1 MAESIKNWEATGQF
15 RDFNGHRLFW
25 QQAGTETNP
34 VLVLIHGFPTS
45 SWDWHLLWDDL
56 ARNFHVITLD
66 MLGFG
71 LSDKPRNHQYRL
83 AEQADIFES
92 LLTQLSISEYH
103 ILAHDYGDTV
113 AQELLARFDAGT
125 SKQTIKSVCLLN
137 GGIFPETIQPLLI
150 QKLLLSPI
158 GALIGLLTSYRTFA
172 ANLRKICARPL
183 PEDELQKFWELMQ
196 HNNGRRVIHKIIHY
210 MVERVETR
218 ERWVGAL
225 QNSSVPLRLIVG
237 LEDSISGAHM
247 AHRYRELIP
256 DPDIVELP
264 GVGHYPQVE
273 APDEVLKSVQQFLG
287 NAARAAT
294 VASLT

>member
-1 MAESIKNWEATGQF
+1 MSVPVEKWKATGQF
-15 RDFNGHRLFW
+15 LDFNGHRIFW
-25 QQAGTETNP
+25 QQAGAESSP
-34 VLVLIHGFPTS
+34 ILVLIHGFPTS

-56 ARNFHVITLD
+56 ARDFHVITLD

-83 AEQADIFES
+83 AEQADIFET
-92 LLTQLSISEYH
+92 LLAQLNVSQYH

-113 AQELLARFDAGT
+113 AQELLARFDSGS
-125 SKQTIKSVCLLN
+125 SKQTLKSVCLLN

-158 GALIGLLTSYRTFA
+158 GALVGLLTSYRTFA
-172 ANLRKICARPL
+172 ANLIKICARPL
-183 PEDELQKFWELMQ
+183 PEDELKKFWELMQ
-196 HNNGRRVIHKIIHY
+196 QNNGRRVIHKIIHY
-210 MVERVETR
+210 MTERVENR

-225 QNSSVPLRLIVG
+225 QNSGVPLRLIVG

-247 AHRYRELIP
+247 AARYRELIP
-256 DPDIVELP
+256 DPDIVELR

-273 APDEVLKSVQQFLG
+273 APDEVLA
-287 NAARAAT
+287 AARDFWGA
-294 VASLT
+294 L

>member
-1 MAESIKNWEATGQF
+1 MF
-15 RDFNGHRLFW
+15 DFNGHQISW
-25 QQAGTETNP
+25 KQAGSESNP
-34 VLVLIHGFPTS
+34 ALVLIHGFPTS
-45 SWDWHLLWDDL
+45 SWDWHHLWDDL
-56 ARNFHVITLD
+56 ARDFHVITLD

-71 LSDKPRNHQYRL
+71 LSDKPRNHEYRL

-92 LLTQLSISEYH
+92 LLTQLNVSEYH

-113 AQELLARFDAGT
+113 AQELLARFESGT
-125 SKQTIKSVCLLN
+125 SKQALKSVCLLN

-158 GALIGLLTSYRTFA
+158 GFLIGLLMSYRTFA
-172 ANLRKICARPL
+172 ANIGKICARPI
-183 PEDELQKFWELMQ
+183 PDEEMKTFWQLMQ

-210 MVERVETR
+210 MTERVETR

-273 APDEVLKSVQQFLG
+273 APKEVLA
-287 NAARAAT
+287 AARDFWGA
-294 VASLT
+294 L

>member
-1 MAESIKNWEATGQF
+1 
-15 RDFNGHRLFW
+15 
-25 QQAGTETNP
+25 
-34 VLVLIHGFPTS
+34 
-45 SWDWHLLWDDL
+45 
-56 ARNFHVITLD
+56 
-66 MLGFG
+66 
-71 LSDKPRNHQYRL
+71 
-83 AEQADIFES
+83 
-92 LLTQLSISEYH
+92 
-103 ILAHDYGDTV
+103 
-113 AQELLARFDAGT
+113 
-125 SKQTIKSVCLLN
+125 
-137 GGIFPETIQPLLI
+137 
-150 QKLLLSPI
+150 
-158 GALIGLLTSYRTFA
+158 
-172 ANLRKICARPL
+172 
-183 PEDELQKFWELMQ
+183 MQ

>member
-1 MAESIKNWEATGQF
+1 MFA
-15 RDFNGHRLFW
+15 FNGHQISW
-25 QQAGTETNP
+25 KQAGSESNP
-34 VLVLIHGFPTS
+34 ALVLIHGFPTS

-56 ARNFHVITLD
+56 APSLHLATNRRLLI
-66 MLGFG
+66 GQ
-71 LSDKPRNHQYRL
+71 SDKTRNQRYRL
-83 AEQADIFES
+83 DEQADIFES
-92 LLTQLSISEYH
+92 LLTQLRIREYH
-103 ILAHDYGDTV
+103 MLAHDYGDTV
-113 AQELLARFDAGT
+113 AQEWLARFDAGT
-125 SKQTIKSVCLLN
+125 SKQTLKSVCLLN

-158 GALIGLLTSYRTFA
+158 GALIGLLTSYRAFA

-183 PEDELQKFWELMQ
+183 PEDELKKFWELIQ